1 MFDYLMQLVTQG
13 LSKVTDHREVRPKIE
28 LTDVLL
34 SAFAM
39 FSIKDPSLLSFVDNY
54 PHRKENLEQVYGISM
69 IPSEQGLR
77 KILDPINPD
86 ELMPSFKTVL
96 TDEKVGEVL
105 TDYQCFKALGG
116 YTAMAVDGTG
126 YFSSNNVSCPHCLV
140 KKYKSGD
147 HYHHQLAGCCI
158 VHPDRKAV
166 LPVFA
171 EPITKQDGKL
181 KNDCEYNAFK
191 RLVPKIKRTLPEDS
205 HPLILLDGLFA
216 SAPAIRL
223 MLFYSMEFITVIKEG
238 YVLIQ
243 VERLA
248 EQNKLQR
255 KVWYEDK
262 HIKCTAR
269 WTENLPLNGK
279 NQDILVNY
287 VEYEQVDTRTG
298 KVLYRGKWIT
308 SLPLRD
314 SLMKEF
320 IKTARA
326 RWKIE
331 NETFNIL
338 KKHGYQLEHNYGHG
352 KQFLSSVLA
361 LVMFL
366 AFLVD
371 QLTSLLDATF
381 QKALKAAK
389 TLRDLRQKVRVL
401 FDLIPCISMNM
412 IYLIIARE
420 RKIGL
425 SP

>member
-54 PHRKENLEQVYGISM
+54 PHRKENLEQVYGIST

-77 KILDPINPD
+77 KILDPVHPD

-96 TDEKVGEVL
+96 ADEKVGEVL
-105 TDYQCFKALGG
+105 ADYECFKALGG

-126 YFSSNNVSCPHCLV
+126 YFSSNNVRCPHCLV

-147 HYHHQLAGCCI
+147 HYHHQMAGCCI

-205 HPLILLDGLFA
+205 RPLILLDGLFA

-223 MLFYSMEFITVIKEG
+223 MLFYSMDFITVIKEG

-262 HIKCTAR
+262 HIKCTAQ
-269 WTENLPLNGK
+269 WTEDLILNGK
-279 NQDILVNY
+279 NQDLLVNY

-320 IKTARA
+320 VKTARA

-331 NETFNIL
+331 NETFNVL

>member
-1 MFDYLMQLVTQG
+1 MFDYLMQLITQG
-13 LSKVTDHREVRPKIE
+13 LSEVTDYRNIRPEIE

-39 FSIKDPSLLSFVDNY
+39 FSIKDPSLLSFVENY
-54 PHRKENLEQVYGISM
+54 PNRKENLEQVYGIRT

-86 ELMPSFKTVL
+86 ELIPSFKMVL
-96 TDEKVGEVL
+96 ADQKVGEVI
-105 TDYQCFKALGG
+105 TDYQCFKTLGG
-116 YTAMAVDGTG
+116 YTAVAVDGTN
-126 YFSSNNVSCPHCLV
+126 YFSSNNTSCPHCLV
-140 KKYKSGD
+140 KKYKSGN
-147 HYHHQLAGCCI
+147 HYHHQLAGACI
-158 VHPDRKAV
+158 VHPDQKAV

-171 EPITKQDGKL
+171 EPITKQDGTL

-205 HPLILLDGLFA
+205 RPLILLDGLFA

-238 YVLIQ
+238 YVLVQ

-248 EQNKLQR
+248 KQNKLQR

-262 HIKCTAR
+262 YIKCTAR
-269 WTENLPLNGK
+269 WTEDLILNGA
-279 NQDILVNY
+279 NQDLLVNY
-287 VEYEQVDTRTG
+287 VEYEQVNTQTG
-298 KVLYRGKWIT
+298 KVIYSGKWIT

-314 SLMKEF
+314 SLIKEF
-320 IKTARA
+320 VKTARA

-352 KQFLSSVLA
+352 KQFLSSTLA
-361 LVMFL
+361 TLMFL

-371 QLTSLLDATF
+371 QLTARLDTTF

-389 TLRDLRQKVRVL
+389 TLRDLRHKVRVL
-401 FDLIPCISMNM
+401 FDLIPCISMNI

-420 RKIGL
+420 RKIRL